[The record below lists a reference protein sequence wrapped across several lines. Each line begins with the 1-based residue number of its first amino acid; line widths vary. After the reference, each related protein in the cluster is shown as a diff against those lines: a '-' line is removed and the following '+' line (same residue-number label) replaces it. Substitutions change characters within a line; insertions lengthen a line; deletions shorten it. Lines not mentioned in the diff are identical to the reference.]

1 MALNGMLARQVTG
14 LLRLRLIGLH
24 RRSLQYIVYGAA
36 IPWLFM
42 TIVAGVTP
50 EADSLRLTVGGGFV
64 SCCFMT
70 LRAPAALFASE
81 RLSGVQGLLMGT
93 GGLERSA
100 YLIAHIFGSAALMAL
115 PFGVLVG
122 TAAIRDVAMPHSVA
136 WIIPTL
142 LLAATLHGLALVI
155 ARSNV
160 GLATVLLAVDL
171 AVTMMIVFCP
181 VFYRSDAVPAAIWPI
196 VQYAPPTL
204 AVDAVMQLWRGN
216 ADGWWPTIL
225 LAGWAIIFLV
235 IGYRRIRLG

>member
-1 MALNGMLARQVTG
+1 MELSSVLARQVVG

-24 RRSLQYIVYGAA
+24 RRSLQYIIYGAV

-42 TIVAGVTP
+42 TIVDGVTP
-50 EADSLRLTVGGGFV
+50 AADSLRLMVAGGFV
-64 SCCFMT
+64 SCCFMM

-81 RLSGVQGLLMGT
+81 RLSGVQRLLTGV
-93 GGLERSA
+93 GGLERLA
-100 YLIAHIFGSAALMAL
+100 YLIAQIFGSAALMVL

-122 TAAIRDVAMPHSVA
+122 TAAIRDVAMPHSAA
-136 WIIPTL
+136 WILPAL

-155 ARSNV
+155 ARRRV
-160 GLATVLLAVDL
+160 GLATVLLAIDL

-181 VFYRSDAVPAAIWPI
+181 VFYGSDAVPAAIWPV

-204 AVDAVMQLWRGN
+204 AVDAVVQLWRGS

-235 IGYRRIRLG
+235 IGYRRIRIG